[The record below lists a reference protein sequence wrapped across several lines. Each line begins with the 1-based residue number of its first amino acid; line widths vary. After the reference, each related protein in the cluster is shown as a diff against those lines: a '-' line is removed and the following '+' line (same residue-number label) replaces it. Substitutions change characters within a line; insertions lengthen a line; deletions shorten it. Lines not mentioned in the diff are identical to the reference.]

1 MRNYLSKKDVLII
14 LALYIASRLIA
25 GMFGVHLEYDALYKY
40 WQYLDEETLRHNLLN
55 GVWYDHAQPPF
66 FNLLVG
72 WVLKMSGSYAPYAFA
87 FLFKLITLA
96 NTLLLYVILK
106 RVTGHARIPLWIAL
120 FYMLS
125 PAAIVYENEL
135 FYTGFVSLLF
145 LACTWFIISLSAG
158 IGWKQAAGI
167 FLPLL
172 LISMTRSFYHLAWLV
187 VISVIIL
194 WSCRKKRGIGKL
206 VLMSFL
212 SLLLTAGW
220 YVKNYM
226 IFGQFSTSSWIGMNL
241 SRNVF
246 HDNEIKDSSRI
257 EAYLPFS
264 SISTYERFLPQ
275 GYEER
280 YAGLN
285 DRDLLQETKNGLHMN
300 LNHVGYIE
308 VSKQYMDACKR
319 HIKAHPVSYAKNVLQ
334 SAIIFFAPATRY
346 SVTEFQA
353 RKIKYYDIAYSFN
366 LSHFAKGKQQR
377 RIAIT
382 LSAVPKIILYF
393 VVFSWLLKDW
403 IRRQRISLLNL
414 FIGAVIGYV
423 FVVSSLLEHYENMR
437 FRFETEP
444 LFLILL
450 GIAVAPYIEPKGFSQ
465 RSPREINPTNRSF

>member
-1 MRNYLSKKDVLII
+1 MRNYLTKKDVLII
-14 LALYIASRLIA
+14 VALFIASRLIA
-25 GMFGVHLEYDALYKY
+25 GLFGVHLEYDALFKY
-40 WQYLDEETLRHNLLN
+40 WQYLDEDTLRHNLLK

-72 WVLKMSGSYAPYAFA
+72 WVLKLSGSYAPYAFA
-87 FLFKLITLA
+87 LLFKLITLA
-96 NTLLLYVILK
+96 NSLLLYAILK
-106 RVTGHARIPLWIAL
+106 RITAHARIPLWIAL

-145 LACTWFIISLSAG
+145 LICAWFIVSLSG
-158 IGWKQAAGI
+158 RIGWYQAIGV
-167 FLPLL
+167 FLPLF
-172 LISMTRSFYHLAWLV
+172 LISMTRSFYHLAWLL
-187 VISVIIL
+187 VISVIVV
-194 WSCRKKRGIGKL
+194 WSCRKRAGVGKL
-206 VLMSFL
+206 AIMSL
-212 SLLLTAGW
+212 LCLLLTTGW
-220 YVKNYM
+220 YAKNYM
-226 IFGQFSTSSWIGMNL
+226 IFGQFASSSWIGMNL

-246 HDNEIKDSSRI
+246 HDNETKDSSRI

-264 SISTYERFLPQ
+264 HISAYRRFLPE
-275 GYEER
+275 GYEKK

-285 DRDLLQETKNGLHMN
+285 DRDLLQEVKNDSFMN

-308 VSKQYMDACKR
+308 ISKRYMDACKQ
-319 HIKAHPVSYAKNVLQ
+319 HIKAHPSSYAKNVLQ

-353 RKIKYYDIAYSFN
+353 RKIRYYDIAYSFN

-382 LSAVPKIILYF
+382 VSAVPKIILYF
-393 VVFSWLLKDW
+393 VVFFWLLKDW
-403 IRRQRISLLNL
+403 IRRRRISLLNL
-414 FIGAVIGYV
+414 FIGAVIAYV

-450 GIAVAPYIEPKGFSQ
+450 GAALTAYIQPNGLPRRRVTGSQ
-465 RSPREINPTNRSF
+465 

>member
-1 MRNYLSKKDVLII
+1 MYQLMRNYLSKKDVLII

-25 GMFGVHLEYDALYKY
+25 GLFGVHLEYDALYKY
-40 WQYLDEETLRHNLLN
+40 WQYLDVETLRYNLLN

-72 WVLKMSGSYAPYAFA
+72 WVLKLSGSYAPYAFA
-87 FLFKLITLA
+87 LLFKLITLS
-96 NTLLLYVILK
+96 NTILLYVILK

-145 LACTWFIISLSAG
+145 LICAWFIVTLADR
-158 IGWKQAAGI
+158 IGWKQAIGI
-167 FLPLL
+167 FLPLFL
-172 LISMTRSFYHLAWLV
+172 VSMTRSFYHLVWLG
-187 VISVIIL
+187 VISAIVL
-194 WSCRKKRGIGKL
+194 WSCRNRAGIGKL
-206 VLMSFL
+206 VVMSLM

-220 YVKNYM
+220 YIKNYM
-226 IFGQFSTSSWIGMNL
+226 VFGQFSTSSWIGMNL

-246 HDNEIKDSSRI
+246 HDNETKDSSRI

-264 SISTYERFLPQ
+264 TISTYRQFLPE
-275 GYEER
+275 GYEQK

-285 DRDLLQETKNGLHMN
+285 DRDLLQEMKNDSFMN

-308 VSKQYMDACKR
+308 VSKRYMNACKR
-319 HIKAHPVSYAKNVLQ
+319 HIKAHPVSYAKNVVQ

-353 RKIKYYDIAYSFN
+353 RKIRYYDIAYSFN
-366 LSHFAKGKQQR
+366 LSHFARGKQQR

-382 LSAVPKIILYF
+382 LSALPKMILYV
-393 VVFSWLLKDW
+393 VVFFWLLRDW
-403 IRRQRISLLNL
+403 VRRRRIGLLNL
-414 FIGAVIGYV
+414 FIAAIIGYV

-450 GIAVAPYIEPKGFSQ
+450 GLAIAAYVEPKDFS
-465 RSPREINPTNRSF
+465 RPSRRETSSF

>member
-1 MRNYLSKKDVLII
+1 MRNYLII
-14 LALYIASRLIA
+14 FALYIASRLLA
-25 GMFGVHLEYDALYKY
+25 GLFGVHLEYDALYKY

-72 WVLKMSGSYAPYAFA
+72 WVLKLSGGYAPYAFTL
-87 FLFKLITLA
+87 LFKLITLA
-96 NTLLLYVILK
+96 NTFLLYAILK
-106 RVTGHARIPLWIAL
+106 RLTNHAKIPLWIAL

-145 LACTWFIISLSAG
+145 LVCTWFIVSLSDH
-158 IGWKQAAGI
+158 IGWKQATGI
-167 FLPLL
+167 FLPLF
-172 LISMTRSFYHLAWLV
+172 LISMTRSFYHLAWLA
-187 VISVIIL
+187 VISLIIL
-194 WSCRKKRGIGKL
+194 WSCRKKAGINKL
-206 VLMSFL
+206 VLMSLL

-220 YVKNYM
+220 YAKNYM
-226 IFGQFSTSSWIGMNL
+226 IFGQFSSSSWIGMNL

-246 HDNEIKDSSRI
+246 HDNETKDSSRI

-264 SISTYERFLPQ
+264 KISEYSRFLPE
-275 GYEER
+275 GYEKK

-285 DRDLLQETKNGLHMN
+285 DRDLLQEMKNDSFMN

-308 VSKQYMDACKR
+308 VSKRYMDACKR
-319 HIKAHPVSYAKNVLQ
+319 HIKAHPAGYAKNVLQ

-353 RKIKYYDIAYSFN
+353 RKIRYYDIAYSFN
-366 LSHFAKGKQQR
+366 LSHFARGKQQR
-377 RIAIT
+377 RIAIV
-382 LSAVPKIILYF
+382 LSAVPKMILYF
-393 VVFSWLLKDW
+393 VVFSWLVRDW
-403 IRRQRISLLNL
+403 VRRRRISLPSL

-423 FVVSSLLEHYENMR
+423 FVVSSFLEHYENMR

-444 LFLILL
+444 LFLVLAGL
-450 GIAVAPYIEPKGFSQ
+450 ALATYIEPKLSRGGQ
-465 RSPREINPTNRSF
+465 GGK

>member
-14 LALYIASRLIA
+14 VALYLVSRVIA
-25 GMFGVHLEYDALYKY
+25 GMFDVHLEYDALYKY
-40 WQYLDEETLRHNLLN
+40 WQYLDEETLRHNLLT

-72 WVLKMSGSYAPYAFA
+72 SVLKISGSYAPYAFA
-87 FLFKLITLA
+87 LLFKAITLA
-96 NTLLLYVILK
+96 NTVLLYVIVK
-106 RVTGHARIPLWIAL
+106 RVTAHARIPLWIAL

-145 LACTWFIISLSAG
+145 LICTWFIVSLSG
-158 IGWKQAAGI
+158 FINWKQAVGI

-172 LISMTRSFYHLAWLV
+172 LISMTRSFYHLAWLA
-187 VISVIIL
+187 VISIIIM
-194 WSCRKKRGIGKL
+194 WWCRKKAGAGKL
-206 VLMSFL
+206 VIL
-212 SLLLTAGW
+212 SLLCLALTAGW
-220 YVKNYM
+220 YVKNYL
-226 IFGQFSTSSWIGMNL
+226 IFGQFSSSSWIGMNL

-264 SISTYERFLPQ
+264 KISEYRRFIPE
-275 GYEER
+275 GYEKK

-285 DRDLLQETKNGLHMN
+285 DRDLLQETKNGSYMN

-308 VSKQYMDACKR
+308 VSKRYLDACKR
-319 HIKAHPVSYAKNVLQ
+319 HIRTNPLSYAKNVVQ

-353 RKIKYYDIAYSFN
+353 KKIKYYDVLYSFN
-366 LSHFAKGKQQR
+366 FSHFAKGKQQR

-382 LSAVPKIILYF
+382 ISALPKMILYF
-393 VVFSWLLKDW
+393 AVFVWLVRNW
-403 IRRQRISLLNL
+403 IRRKSISLPNL
-414 FIGAVIGYV
+414 FIACIIGYV
-423 FVVSSLLEHYENMR
+423 FVISSLLEHYENMR

-444 LFLILL
+444 LFLVLL
-450 GIAVAPYIEPKGFSQ
+450 AAAVASFIQQ
-465 RSPREINPTNRSF
+465 RSSRGIDRSRVSQPE